1 MYAIIDVETTGLS
14 PHSEKITEIAILIHN
29 GKEVIEEFVTLIDPE
44 KKIPYRIT
52 QLTGIS
58 NKTVEGAPRFYEVAK
73 KIIEVTEN
81 MIIVGHNVAF
91 DYNFIRSEFN
101 SLGYDFKRERL
112 CTVKMSRKL
121 IPLQRSYGLG
131 NLCKELNIV
140 NPSRHRA
147 LGDATATAKLF
158 ELLLSIDPAITGVP
172 LKGLNSNLSNEKIK
186 ELPQK
191 PGVYYFFNKQDDIIY
206 IGKSIN
212 IRNRV
217 LSHISNNT
225 SKKEIELKNC
235 LTDVEYELTGNELT
249 ALLLESAEIK
259 RNKPLFNRAQLR
271 TVFTYGLFSY
281 QNSDGYICLNI
292 DKNNRK
298 NLPLTTFTNQLSAK
312 EFLFNLVEENGLCQ
326 KLCGLYKTQ
335 HACFHYH
342 IKQCN
347 GACIG
352 KESPGN
358 YNLRVEESIK
368 RFKFDQNNFILIDKG
383 RTAEE
388 RALVAVENGKYV
400 GFGFVDS
407 TLISSNID
415 FLMGSIT
422 PYPDNKD
429 AQQIIRNYVRK
440 NEHVRIINF

>member
-1 MYAIIDVETTGLS
+1 MT
-14 PHSEKITEIAILIHN
+14 
-29 GKEVIEEFVTLIDPE
+29 EEFVTLIDPE

-52 QLTGIS
+52 QLTGIN
-58 NKTVEGAPRFYEVAK
+58 NKMVEGAPRFYEVAK

-81 MIIVGHNVAF
+81 MIFVGHNAAF
-91 DYNFIRSEFN
+91 DYNFVRSEFKN
-101 SLGYDFKRERL
+101 LGYDFKREKL

-121 IPLQRSYGLG
+121 IPMHRSYSLG

-158 ELLLSIDPAITGVP
+158 ELLLSIDLEITGVS
-172 LKGLNSNLSNEKIK
+172 LKGLNSNLSSEKIRD
-186 ELPQK
+186 LPQK
-191 PGVYYFFNKQDDIIY
+191 PGVYYFFNKQGDIIY

-235 LTDVEYELTGNELT
+235 MTDVEYELTGNELT

-259 RNKPLFNRAQLR
+259 RHKPLFNRAQLR
-271 TVFTYGLFSY
+271 TVFTYGLYSY
-281 QNSDGYICLNI
+281 QNSDGYACLKI
-292 DKNNRK
+292 DKNNGK
-298 NLPLTTFTNQLSAK
+298 ELPLTTFTNQLSAR

-352 KESPGN
+352 KESPDN
-358 YNLRVEESIK
+358 YNLRVEEAIK
-368 RFKFDQNNFILIDKG
+368 PFIFDQSNFIIIDRG

-388 RALVAVENGKYV
+388 RALVAVENGKYI
-400 GFGFVDS
+400 GFGFVIN
-407 TLISSNID
+407 TLISNNVS
-415 FLMGSIT
+415 FLMGSIN
-422 PYPDNKD
+422 PYPDNREV
-429 AQQIIRNYVRK
+429 QQIIRNYLRK
-440 NEHVRIINF
+440 NEMVGIITF

>member
-29 GKEVIEEFVTLIDPE
+29 GKKVTEEFVTLIDPE

-52 QLTGIS
+52 QLTGIN

-81 MIIVGHNVAF
+81 RIMVGHNVAF
-91 DYNFIRSEFN
+91 DYNFIRSEFKN
-101 SLGYDFKRERL
+101 LGYDFKIERL

-131 NLCKELNIV
+131 NLCKELNID

-147 LGDATATAKLF
+147 SGDATATAKLF
-158 ELLLSIDPAITGVP
+158 ELLLSIDPAITGIS

-191 PGVYYFFNKQDDIIY
+191 PGVYYFFNKQGDIIY

-235 LTDVEYELTGNELT
+235 MTDVDYELTGNELT

-271 TVFTYGLFSY
+271 TVFTYGLYSY
-281 QNSDGYICLNI
+281 QNSDGYMCLKI
-292 DKNNRK
+292 DKNKEK

-312 EFLFNLVEENGLCQ
+312 EFLFNLVEEHGLCQ

-352 KESPGN
+352 KETPDN

-368 RFKFDQNNFILIDKG
+368 PYKFDQSNFIIIDRG
-383 RTAEE
+383 RTNEE
-388 RALVAVENGKYV
+388 RALVAVKNGKYV
-400 GFGFVDS
+400 GFGFVNT
-407 TLISSNID
+407 TLISNNID

-429 AQQIIRNYVRK
+429 AQQIIRNYLRK
-440 NEHVRIINF
+440 NEMVRIINF

>member
-73 KIIEVTEN
+73 KIIEVTKN
-81 MIIVGHNVAF
+81 MIMVGHNVAF

-131 NLCKELNIV
+131 NLCKELDIV

-147 LGDATATAKLF
+147 LGDATATVKLF
-158 ELLLSIDPAITGVP
+158 ELLLSIDPAITDIP
-172 LKGLNSNLSNEKIK
+172 LKGLSSNLSNEKIK

-191 PGVYYFFNKQDDIIY
+191 PGVYYFFNKQGDTIY

-235 LTDVEYELTGNELT
+235 MTDVEYELTGNELT

-298 NLPLTTFTNQLSAK
+298 DPPLTTFTNQLSAK
-312 EFLFNLVEENGLCQ
+312 EFLFNLVEEHGLCQ

-352 KESPGN
+352 KETPGN
-358 YNLRVEESIK
+358 YNLRVKESIK
-368 RFKFDQNNFILIDKG
+368 RFKFDQSNFIIIDKG
-383 RTAEE
+383 RTTEE

-400 GFGFVDS
+400 GFGFIDKS
-407 TLISSNID
+407 LISSNIN
-415 FLMGSIT
+415 FLMGSIN

-429 AQQIIRNYVRK
+429 AQQIIRNYVRR

>member
-1 MYAIIDVETTGLS
+1 
-14 PHSEKITEIAILIHN
+14 
-29 GKEVIEEFVTLIDPE
+29 
-44 KKIPYRIT
+44 
-52 QLTGIS
+52 
-58 NKTVEGAPRFYEVAK
+58 
-73 KIIEVTEN
+73 
-81 MIIVGHNVAF
+81 
-91 DYNFIRSEFN
+91 
-101 SLGYDFKRERL
+101 
-112 CTVKMSRKL
+112 
-121 IPLQRSYGLG
+121 
-131 NLCKELNIV
+131 
-140 NPSRHRA
+140 
-147 LGDATATAKLF
+147 DATATAKLF

-217 LSHISNNT
+217 LSHIKNNT

-429 AQQIIRNYVRK
+429 AQQIIRNYVRR